1 MEQKKFEIANK
12 KTILGGI
19 KLLGLFFLILVFFTQ
34 CAKIVAPQG
43 GPKDEMP
50 PEMIKSTPLPN
61 SVNFS
66 GKKVVLTF
74 DEYIKIPEIN
84 QKLIVSP
91 PQEKPPKVTQ
101 KGKSLELS
109 FEEPFLENTTY
120 TLYFSDAIADNNE
133 GNKIPNFEFAFS
145 TGNTI
150 DSLTFSGKIVDAY
163 THEPQEGVT
172 VMIYNSMED
181 SLPLTTRPRYVSKTN
196 KEGNFTFSNLKENDY
211 KIFALVDM
219 NSNYIFDQQSEAIA
233 YKKQPV
239 TRDMLKTRSELFEA
253 TDSSVQNTA
262 LKIDTAQLKKAKEYT
277 LRLFMEENRVQSLT
291 DFSRKERRKIQ
302 LGFTRKPEGRLVL
315 KPLSDFQV
323 DENWYIE
330 EKSAKGDTLTCWIK
344 SSYLSGLDTLN
355 VEITYGKTDSLENL
369 VETVDT
375 LKFIYREPVVSI
387 ARRRQQEKAEEES
400 ETPTMPVKLSFPKG
414 NTPKPT
420 DKLRIAFNMPL
431 KSFDST
437 LVSFQNLIDSTYI
450 DSCEFVTDS
459 LNPRVV
465 YAQYPWSS
473 NVSYRFTAMP
483 GAFTNLDGLP
493 NDTLVLYF
501 TGADPEQFGI
511 LNINLTNVVPNVIV
525 ELLTEKGNFVERK
538 IVGTDGIVTFDYV
551 TPGKYYFR
559 FIIDSNKNGVWDTGW
574 YKKGIQ
580 PEIVLIFEE
589 NGTPNISTVRA
600 FWEYD
605 LEYTFNIENQE

>member
-1 MEQKKFEIANK
+1 MFLKINVRTVKSILFL
-12 KTILGGI
+12 TII
-19 KLLGLFFLILVFFTQ
+19 LFAFSQ

-43 GPKDEMP
+43 GPKDETP
-50 PEMIKSTPLPN
+50 PVMLKSAPLPN
-61 SVNFS
+61 ALNFNE
-66 GKKVVLTF
+66 KKVVLTF

-91 PQEKPPKVTQ
+91 PQEKPPKITQ

-163 THEPQEGVT
+163 SHEPQEGVI

-181 SLPLTTRPRYVSKTN
+181 SLPVTTRPRYVSKTN
-196 KEGNFTFSNLKENDY
+196 KEGKFTFSNLKEDDY

-233 YKKQPV
+233 FKKKPV
-239 TRDMLKTRSELFEA
+239 THDMLLSPSKLFELS
-253 TDSSVQNTA
+253 DSTKRDS
-262 LKIDTAQLKKAKEYT
+262 LLRIDTTLLAKREEFSM
-277 LRLFMEENRVQSLT
+277 RLFMEESRIQSLT

-302 LGFTRKPEGRLVL
+302 FGFTRKPQGELAVR
-315 KPLSDFQV
+315 PLSNFQV

-330 EKSAKGDTLTCWIK
+330 ERNLKGDTLTCWIK

-355 VEITYGKTDSLENL
+355 VELTYSKTDSMENL
-369 VETVDT
+369 VERIDT
-375 LKFIYREPVVSI
+375 IKLVYKEPLLSI
-387 ARRRQQEKAEEES
+387 AQRRQQEKAKEES
-400 ETPTMPVKLSFPKG
+400 EIQTMPVKVSFPKG
-414 NTPKPT
+414 NSPKPN
-420 DKLRIAFNMPL
+420 DRLRLVFNMPIE
-431 KSFDST
+431 SFDTT
-437 LVSFQNLIDSTYI
+437 LLSIENLVDTSSI
-450 DSCEFVTDS
+450 DSCQFVVDS
-459 LNPRVV
+459 LNPRILYVD
-465 YAQYPWSS
+465 YPWQS
-473 NVSYRFTAMP
+473 NVNYKFNALP
-483 GAFTNLDGLP
+483 GTFVNLDGLP
-493 NDTLVLYF
+493 NDTLRLYF

-511 LNINLTNVVPNVIV
+511 LNLNLTNVIPNVIV
-525 ELLTEKGNFVERK
+525 ELLTDKGIFVERK
-538 IVGTDGIVTFDYV
+538 IVSTDGIVTFNYV

-589 NGTPNISTVRA
+589 NGSPKISTVRA

-605 LEYTFNIENQE
+605 LEYSFNLENLE